1 MICFTVDFGEVKTA
15 PTECNAKKN
24 AFRRTMSPAYLH
36 YSQAPQYGVYM
47 NSIQTCNSVTLY
59 FMRNSLSD
67 ITRKWI
73 LPNMIRIP
81 ENQLL

>member
-47 NSIQTCNSVTLY
+47 NSIQTCNSV
-59 FMRNSLSD
+59 M
-67 ITRKWI
+67 
-73 LPNMIRIP
+73 
-81 ENQLL
+81 